1 MYRYQD
7 IIVIDFEGFKGKP
20 PSMVGIWEQ
29 YHRDHK
35 PNFRALILDPKL
47 KGLASMENPR
57 VKNQSL
63 KVFMKRI
70 SKRARRENKIIIA
83 YSNHELLK
91 FGENG
96 IDISDCYVNA
106 RAKTSRWFTIM
117 KKPKRPKPL
126 GLKPVLKYLKYP
138 ALVEYGTQRV
148 TEKIKKIKKELIR
161 HKQDPTKLTPL
172 AQENWRDLVAYNE
185 QDVRGVVYVLEQIG
199 LLKP

>member
-7 IIVIDFEGFKGKP
+7 IIFIDFEGFKGKP

-35 PNFRALILDPKL
+35 PHFRTLILDPQL

-57 VKNQSL
+57 VDYQSL
-63 KVFMKRI
+63 NVFMNRI
-70 SKRARRENKIIIA
+70 SKRARRENKKIIA

-106 RAKTSRWFTIM
+106 RAETSRWFSINQ
-117 KKPKRPKPL
+117 KSNRPKPL
-126 GLKPVLKYLKYP
+126 GLKPVLKYLNYP
-138 ALVEYGTQRV
+138 ALIDYGTQRV
-148 TEKIKKIKKELIR
+148 TEKIKRIKNQLIL

-185 QDVRGVVYVLEQIG
+185 QDVRGLVYVLEEIG

>member
-20 PSMVGIWEQ
+20 PSMVGIWEKYANRNQ
-29 YHRDHK
+29 HK
-35 PNFRALILDPKL
+35 PNFRTLILDPKL

-106 RAKTSRWFTIM
+106 RAETKTWFTIN
-117 KKPKRPKPL
+117 KIPNRPKPL
-126 GLKPVLKYLKYP
+126 GLKPVLKYLNYP
-138 ALVEYGTQRV
+138 AL
-148 TEKIKKIKKELIR
+148 I
-161 HKQDPTKLTPL
+161 D
-172 AQENWRDLVAYNE
+172 
-185 QDVRGVVYVLEQIG
+185 
-199 LLKP
+199 

>member
-20 PSMVGIWEQ
+20 PSMVGIWEK
-29 YHRDHK
+29 Y
-35 PNFRALILDPKL
+35 PNRNQPYYRVIILDQDL
-47 KGLASMENPR
+47 KGLVDIKDLRASYFDLNDFMEN
-57 VKNQSL
+57 
-63 KVFMKRI
+63 I
-70 SKRARRENKIIIA
+70 IARARRENKKIIA
-83 YSNHELLK
+83 YSEHELLK

-96 IDISDCYVNA
+96 FDISDCYVNA
-106 RAKTSRWFTIM
+106 RAETKTWFTIN
-117 KKPKRPKPL
+117 KIPNRPKPL
-126 GLKPVLKYLKYP
+126 GLKPVLKYLNYP
-138 ALVEYGTQRV
+138 ALIDYGTQRV

-185 QDVRGVVYVLEQIG
+185 QDVRGLVYVLEEIG

>member
-7 IIVIDFEGFKGKP
+7 IIVIDFEGFKDHH

-35 PNFRALILDPKL
+35 PHFRTLILDPQL

-63 KVFMKRI
+63 KVFLNRI
-70 SKRARRENKIIIA
+70 FKRARREKKKIIA
-83 YSNHELLK
+83 YSEHELLK

-96 IDISDCYVNA
+96 FDISDCYVNA
-106 RAKTSRWFTIM
+106 RAETKTWFTIN
-117 KKPKRPKPL
+117 KIPNRPKPL
-126 GLKPVLKYLKYP
+126 GLKPVLKYLNYP
-138 ALVEYGTQRV
+138 ALIDYGTQRV

>member
-20 PSMVGIWEQ
+20 PSMVGIWEK
-29 YHRDHK
+29 Y
-35 PNFRALILDPKL
+35 PNRNQPYYRVIILDQDL
-47 KGLASMENPR
+47 KGLVDITDLRASYVDLIDFMET
-57 VKNQSL
+57 
-63 KVFMKRI
+63 I
-70 SKRARRENKIIIA
+70 IARARREKKKIIA
-83 YSNHELLK
+83 YSEHELLK
-91 FGENG
+91 FGESG

-106 RAKTSRWFTIM
+106 RAETKTWFTIN
-117 KKPKRPKPL
+117 KIPNRPKPL
-126 GLKPVLKYLKYP
+126 GLKPVLKYLNYP
-138 ALVEYGTQRV
+138 ALIDYGTQRV
-148 TEKIKKIKKELIR
+148 TEKIKRIKNQLIL

>member
-35 PNFRALILDPKL
+35 PHFRTLILDPQL
-47 KGLASMENPR
+47 KGLARMENPR

-63 KVFMKRI
+63 KVFLNRI
-70 SKRARRENKIIIA
+70 FKRARRENKKIIA
-83 YSNHELLK
+83 YSEHELLK
-91 FGENG
+91 FGESG
-96 IDISDCYVNA
+96 IDISDCYVNG
-106 RAKTSRWFTIM
+106 RKETSRWFSINQ
-117 KKPKRPKPL
+117 KPNRPKPL
-126 GLKPVLKYLKYP
+126 GLKPVLKYLNYP
-138 ALVEYGTQRV
+138 ALIDYGTQRV

>member
-7 IIVIDFEGFKGKP
+7 IIVIDFEGFKDHH

-35 PNFRALILDPKL
+35 PHFRTLILDPQL

-63 KVFMKRI
+63 NVFMNRI
-70 SKRARRENKIIIA
+70 SNRARRENKKIIA
-83 YSNHELLK
+83 YSEHELLK
-91 FGENG
+91 FGESG

-106 RAKTSRWFTIM
+106 RAETKTWFTIN
-117 KKPKRPKPL
+117 KIPNRPKPL
-126 GLKPVLKYLKYP
+126 GLKPVLKYLNYP
-138 ALVEYGTQRV
+138 ALIDYGTQRV
-148 TEKIKKIKKELIR
+148 TEKIKRIKNQLIL
-161 HKQDPTKLTPL
+161 HNQDPTKLTPL